1 MCYKTGLKPLVH
13 NKGGIMS
20 PEESKKAVKEGEVKK
35 APRAKKAVKEEE
47 VKEAPMAKEEV
58 KEGEVEEVP
67 MAGKEVKEGEVKEAP
82 TAQKEVKEEQVKEAP
97 RAKKEAK
104 GLTKEEIIA
113 AIKTMTV
120 MDLADLVKTLENEF
134 GVSAAPVAVA
144 AAAPAAAP
152 GKPAE
157 APSAEEKT
165 EFTVTLKSFGEKK
178 IEVIKAVREVTTLG
192 LKQAKDLVE
201 AAPQVVKEGVP
212 KEEAETTKQK
222 LEAAGATVEVK

>member
-1 MCYKTGLKPLVH
+1 
-13 NKGGIMS
+13 MS
-20 PEESKKAVKEGEVKK
+20 PEEVKKETKEGGVKKASKAKKEVKGEEIKEIPTAQQEVKEGEVKE
-35 APRAKKAVKEEE
+35 APTAQEEVKEEE
-47 VKEAPMAKEEV
+47 A
-58 KEGEVEEVP
+58 
-67 MAGKEVKEGEVKEAP
+67 KEAP

-104 GLTKEEIIA
+104 GSTKEEIIA

-120 MDLADLVKTLENEF
+120 LDLADLVKTLENEF
-134 GVSAAPVAVA
+134 GVSAAPVA

-152 GKPAE
+152 SEQAA

-212 KEEAETTKQK
+212 KEEAETAKQK

>member
-1 MCYKTGLKPLVH
+1 
-13 NKGGIMS
+13 MS
-20 PEESKKAVKEGEVKK
+20 AEESKKEVKEGEVKK
-35 APRAKKAVKEEE
+35 VSRAKKEVKEEQ
-47 VKEAPMAKEEV
+47 VKEAPTAQKEV
-58 KEGEVEEVP
+58 TEVEAEEAP
-67 MAGKEVKEGEVKEAP
+67 KESKEVKEGEVKEAP
-82 TAQKEVKEEQVKEAP
+82 AAHKEVKEEQVKEAP
-97 RAKKEAK
+97 RAKKDAK

-113 AIKTMTV
+113 AIRTMTV
-120 MDLADLVKTLENEF
+120 LDLADLVKTLENEF

-144 AAAPAAAP
+144 APAAAP
-152 GKPAE
+152 SEQAE

-212 KEEAETTKQK
+212 KEEAETAKQK
-222 LEAAGATVEVK
+222 LEAAGATVEIK

>member
-1 MCYKTGLKPLVH
+1 
-13 NKGGIMS
+13 MS
-20 PEESKKAVKEGEVKK
+20 PEESKKEVKEGGVKK
-35 APRAKKAVKEEE
+35 VSRAKKEVKEQE
-47 VKEAPMAKEEV
+47 VKEAPTAQKEV
-58 KEGEVEEVP
+58 KEEEAKEAP
-67 MAGKEVKEGEVKEAP
+67 TAQKEVKEGEVKEAP

-120 MDLADLVKTLENEF
+120 LDLADLVKTLENEF

-144 AAAPAAAP
+144 TAAPAAAP
-152 GKPAE
+152 SEPA
-157 APSAEEKT
+157 AAAEEKT
-165 EFTVTLKSFGEKK
+165 EFAVTLKSFGEKK

-222 LEAAGATVEVK
+222 LEAAGATVEIK

>member
-1 MCYKTGLKPLVH
+1 
-13 NKGGIMS
+13 MS
-20 PEESKKAVKEGEVKK
+20 PEESKKEVKEGEAKK
-35 APRAKKAVKEEE
+35 ATRAKKAVKEGEA
-47 VKEAPMAKEEV
+47 KEAPMAKEEV
-58 KEGEVEEVP
+58 KEGEV
-67 MAGKEVKEGEVKEAP
+67 KEAP
-82 TAQKEVKEEQVKEAP
+82 TAQEEVKREELKEAPTAQEEVKEEEVKEAPVAHKEVKEEQVKEAP

-120 MDLADLVKTLENEF
+120 MDLADLVKSLENEF
-134 GVSAAPVAVA
+134 GISAAPVAV

-222 LEAAGATVEVK
+222 LEAAGATVEIK

>member
-1 MCYKTGLKPLVH
+1 
-13 NKGGIMS
+13 MS
-20 PEESKKAVKEGEVKK
+20 PEESKKE
-35 APRAKKAVKEEE
+35 VKEEE
-47 VKEAPMAKEEV
+47 VKKASRAK
-58 KEGEVEEVP
+58 
-67 MAGKEVKEGEVKEAP
+67 KEVKEGEAKEASG
-82 TAQKEVKEEQVKEAP
+82 ANKEVKEEQVKEAP
-97 RAKKEAK
+97 TADKEVKEEQVKEAPTAKKGAK

-144 AAAPAAAP
+144 APAVAP
-152 GKPAE
+152 GKQAE
-157 APSAEEKT
+157 APSEEEKT

-222 LEAAGATVEVK
+222 LEAAGATVEIK

>member
-1 MCYKTGLKPLVH
+1 
-13 NKGGIMS
+13 MS
-20 PEESKKAVKEGEVKK
+20 PEETKKETKEGEVKK
-35 APRAKKAVKEEE
+35 ASKAKKEVKEKEIKEAPTAQQE
-47 VKEAPMAKEEV
+47 VKEA
-58 KEGEVEEVP
+58 
-67 MAGKEVKEGEVKEAP
+67 EVKEAP

-97 RAKKEAK
+97 KAKKETK

-113 AIKTMTV
+113 AIKNMTV
-120 MDLADLVKTLENEF
+120 LDLADLVKSLENEF
-134 GVSAAPVAVA
+134 GISAAPVA
-144 AAAPAAAP
+144 AAPAAVP

-157 APSAEEKT
+157 APSEEEKT

-212 KEEAETTKQK
+212 KEEAETARQK

>member
-1 MCYKTGLKPLVH
+1 
-13 NKGGIMS
+13 MS
-20 PEESKKAVKEGEVKK
+20 PEESKKEVKEGEVKK
-35 APRAKKAVKEEE
+35 APRAKKEVKEKEAEEAPRTSKEVKEEE
-47 VKEAPMAKEEV
+47 VKKS
-58 KEGEVEEVP
+58 
-67 MAGKEVKEGEVKEAP
+67 P

-104 GLTKEEIIA
+104 GLTNEEIIA

-134 GVSAAPVAVA
+134 GVSAVPVAV
-144 AAAPAAAP
+144 AAPAAAP
-152 GKPAE
+152 TKLAE

-212 KEEAETTKQK
+212 KEEAEIAKQK
-222 LEAAGATVEVK
+222 LEAAGATVEIK

>member
-1 MCYKTGLKPLVH
+1 
-13 NKGGIMS
+13 MS
-20 PEESKKAVKEGEVKK
+20 SEEVEKEAKEGETKK
-35 APRAKKAVKEEE
+35 ASRAK
-47 VKEAPMAKEEV
+47 
-58 KEGEVEEVP
+58 
-67 MAGKEVKEGEVKEAP
+67 KEVKEGEA
-82 TAQKEVKEEQVKEAP
+82 KEAP

-104 GLTKEEIIA
+104 ALTKEEIIA
-113 AIKTMTV
+113 AIKNMTV
-120 MDLADLVKTLENEF
+120 LDLADLVKALENEF
-134 GVSAAPVAVA
+134 GVSAAPVAVAAA

-222 LEAAGATVEVK
+222 LEAAGATVEIK

>member
-1 MCYKTGLKPLVH
+1 MA
-13 NKGGIMS
+13 
-20 PEESKKAVKEGEVKK
+20 EEEVKEG
-35 APRAKKAVKEEE
+35 E
-47 VKEAPMAKEEV
+47 VKEAPMAEE
-58 KEGEVEEVP
+58 
-67 MAGKEVKEGEVKEAP
+67 EVKEGEVKEAP
-82 TAQKEVKEEQVKEAP
+82 TAKEEVKEEEVKEVPTAQKEVREEQVKEAP
-97 RAKKEAK
+97 RAKKETK
-104 GLTKEEIIA
+104 GLAKEEIIA

-134 GVSAAPVAVA
+134 GISAAPVAVA
-144 AAAPAAAP
+144 AAPAAAP
-152 GKPAE
+152 GEQAA

-165 EFTVTLKSFGEKK
+165 EFTITLKSFGEKK

-222 LEAAGATVEVK
+222 LEAAGATVEIK

>member
-1 MCYKTGLKPLVH
+1 
-13 NKGGIMS
+13 MS
-20 PEESKKAVKEGEVKK
+20 PEESKKEVKEGEVKK
-35 APRAKKAVKEEE
+35 ASRAKKEVKKEEI
-47 VKEAPMAKEEV
+47 
-58 KEGEVEEVP
+58 
-67 MAGKEVKEGEVKEAP
+67 KEAP
-82 TAQKEVKEEQVKEAP
+82 TAQKEVKEEQVKEAQ
-97 RAKKEAK
+97 RVKKEAK
-104 GLTKEEIIA
+104 GLPKEEIIA
-113 AIKTMTV
+113 AIKNMTV

-134 GVSAAPVAVA
+134 GISAAPMAV

-152 GKPAE
+152 GKQAE

-165 EFTVTLKSFGEKK
+165 EFTVILKSFGEKK

>member
-1 MCYKTGLKPLVH
+1 
-13 NKGGIMS
+13 MS
-20 PEESKKAVKEGEVKK
+20 PEEAKKETKEGEVKK
-35 APRAKKAVKEEE
+35 ASKAKKEVKEKEIKEAPTAQQE
-47 VKEAPMAKEEV
+47 VKEA
-58 KEGEVEEVP
+58 
-67 MAGKEVKEGEVKEAP
+67 EVKEAP
-82 TAQKEVKEEQVKEAP
+82 TAQEAVREEEVKEAP

-104 GLTKEEIIA
+104 GLTKDEIIA

-120 MDLADLVKTLENEF
+120 LDLADLVKSLENEF
-134 GVSAAPVAVA
+134 GISAAPVAA
-144 AAAPAAAP
+144 AVPAAAT

-157 APSAEEKT
+157 APSEEEKT

-212 KEEAETTKQK
+212 KEEAETAKQK

>member
-1 MCYKTGLKPLVH
+1 
-13 NKGGIMS
+13 MS
-20 PEESKKAVKEGEVKK
+20 PEE
-35 APRAKKAVKEEE
+35 
-47 VKEAPMAKEEV
+47 
-58 KEGEVEEVP
+58 VE
-67 MAGKEVKEGEVKEAP
+67 KEVKEGEAKKAS
-82 TAQKEVKEEQVKEAP
+82 K
-97 RAKKEAK
+97 AKKEAK
-104 GLTKEEIIA
+104 VLTKDEIVA
-113 AIKTMTV
+113 AIKNMTV
-120 MDLADLVKTLENEF
+120 LDLADLVKTLENEF

-144 AAAPAAAP
+144 APAAASSEQ
-152 GKPAE
+152 AE

-212 KEEAETTKQK
+212 KEEAETIKQK